1 MSAIDEQ
8 ARFAA
13 VIRGNEGDLY
23 RYFLR
28 RISNP
33 ADAAEA
39 YGELLITAWKLHR
52 KMPAGETDARMWLF
66 GVAHNVLRS
75 TRRSSARHSSAVR
88 RFADE
93 LRTTPAPPAEDKG
106 AELRDAIASLSA
118 ADAELVRL
126 IYWDGFKSHEAA
138 AIVGVKPSTVR
149 SRMTSIKAQL
159 RTLLS
164 PATTQS
170 ANPAHIRCL
179 SVQ

>member
-1 MSAIDEQ
+1 MSAADRQ
-8 ARFAA
+8 ARFQVA
-13 VIRGNEGDLY
+13 IKYSEGDLF

-52 KMPAGETDARMWLF
+52 KMPTDATEARMWLF

-75 TRRSSARHSSAVR
+75 TRRNFARHSAAVQ

-93 LRTTPAPPAEDKG
+93 LRTTSAPQPEDKG
-106 AELRDAIASLSA
+106 VELRDAIASLSA
-118 ADAELVRL
+118 GEAELLRL

-138 AIVGVKPSTVR
+138 AILGINPSTVR
-149 SRMTSIKAQL
+149 SRMTKAKAQL
-159 RTLLS
+159 RALLS
-164 PATTQS
+164 TAQPEP
-170 ANPAHIRCL
+170 ANPAHVPCL
-179 SVQ
+179 SVR

>member
-1 MSAIDEQ
+1 MSTVDEQ

-28 RISNP
+28 RITNP

-52 KMPAGETDARMWLF
+52 KMPAEETDARMWLF

-93 LRTTPAPPAEDKG
+93 LRTTAAFPADDKG

-118 ADAELVRL
+118 ADAELIRL

-138 AIVGVKPSTVR
+138 VIVGVKPSTLR

-164 PATTQS
+164 PAPTEPV
-170 ANPAHIRCL
+170 NPAHIPCL
-179 SVQ
+179 SAR